1 MSPEAPSPSIPGAYL
16 HVQPTYIQV
25 SHEGEEATL
34 PHFRIGH
41 GQRRILILGGIHGRE
56 HGGIQ
61 AAFELLK
68 HLEQMSIEG
77 QIDVLPICNPMA
89 FKAETR
95 DTPGNDRDMA
105 RAFTTDPPQDLTEAL
120 SHAILRIAGKA
131 EVVYNLHSAGD
142 ARYLPHV
149 IFYRHEDTD
158 RVARMG
164 FPFAIKR
171 GTPESLLHHIA
182 SRMRSDQLTV
192 TLELGGGTVSFPDEV
207 NQGVQLILA
216 NLRQLGILPSVE
228 SIIDPTP
235 KDQVWLTD
243 SRVFVRAPTE
253 GAFYTHAML
262 GTDFSKEQTLGYW
275 VGLEDYLPR
284 LIDAPVDGK
293 LIYLRTRNRVPS
305 GETLAMFLPPQ
316 E

>member
-1 MSPEAPSPSIPGAYL
+1 MSPDTPSSSMPGDYL
-16 HVQPTYIQV
+16 HIQPTYIRV

-61 AAFELLK
+61 AAFELLTR
-68 HLEQMSIEG
+68 LEQMSIEG

-89 FKAETR
+89 FNAETR
-95 DTPGNDRDMA
+95 FTPGNDRDMA
-105 RAFTTDPPQDLTEAL
+105 RAFTSDPPKDLTEAL
-120 SHAILRIAGKA
+120 SHAILRIADKA

-149 IFYRHEDTD
+149 IFYRHEDAD
-158 RVARMG
+158 RVAKMG

-171 GTPESLLHHIA
+171 GTQETLLHHIA

-192 TLELGGGTVSFPDEV
+192 TLELGGGTVAFLDEV

-216 NLRQLGILPSVE
+216 NLGQLGILPSVKNIVE
-228 SIIDPTP
+228 PTP

-243 SRVFVRAPTE
+243 SRVFVRAPT
-253 GAFYTHAML
+253 
-262 GTDFSKEQTLGYW
+262 
-275 VGLEDYLPR
+275 
-284 LIDAPVDGK
+284 
-293 LIYLRTRNRVPS
+293 
-305 GETLAMFLPPQ
+305 
-316 E
+316 